1 MIKAI
6 SKRQALLKEAIAS
19 NHAYPL
25 LTRGDKNSFDNFA
38 QMSKTFV
45 AQMKQAKLSF
55 SLAEHLVTLYNKFLE
70 KLQALYII
78 LSEFDFDSQDE
89 HGLSQF
95 SCPSL
100 EWCKKV
106 QDSMS
111 NVLEFPFHQQFFSK
125 VLFANPNNK
134 YNYSLFDGFLNDASG
149 ADDTIIAA
157 DSEILIAL
165 RMTGS
170 SILPP
175 HAFES
180 SLNFNAYGSTVT
192 NSSSSQVPVITSSA
206 HLSYKSMQ
214 CKTVVNT
221 LTEDWMISNFD
232 NSLPGILQ
240 RYYATSEHPTAF
252 IWKLFDT
259 AYFCESL
266 ASSMDETSVSE
277 TFQTGSA
284 TDHLVLFMQV
294 IFNWIRGVER
304 NLMEVEKQKVI
315 IENIIETTS
324 YNLKVVDEQLE
335 IMGEI
340 DEAQLMSQIEYG
352 NTTKSNLMK
361 LPTIGHKPIFSAH
374 EIKNFL
380 DSY

>member
-25 LTRGDKNSFDNFA
+25 LTRGEKNSFDNFA
-38 QMSKTFV
+38 QMSKTFE

-55 SLAEHLVTLYNKFLE
+55 SLVEHLITLYNKFLD
-70 KLQALYII
+70 KLQALYMT
-78 LSEFDFDSQDE
+78 LSEFNYDSQDE
-89 HGLSQF
+89 HGLMH

-100 EWCKKV
+100 EWCRRV
-106 QDSMS
+106 QDDLGS
-111 NVLEFPFHQQFFSK
+111 VLEFPFHQQFFNK

-134 YNYSLFDGFLNDASG
+134 YNYSLFDSFLNDASG

-157 DSEILIAL
+157 DSDILIAL

-170 SILPP
+170 NILPP
-175 HAFES
+175 YAYDS
-180 SLNFNAYGSTVT
+180 SLKFNAYGSTVT
-192 NSSSSQVPVITSSA
+192 NSSSAQVPVIVSSV

-214 CKTVVNT
+214 CRTVVNT

-259 AYFCESL
+259 AYFCEAL
-266 ASSMDETSVSE
+266 ASSMDETSELSE
-277 TFQTGSA
+277 TFHTGSA

-304 NLMEVEKQKVI
+304 NLMEVEKEKVI
-315 IENIIETTS
+315 IENIIETTC
-324 YNLKVVDEQLE
+324 YNLKIVNEQLE

-340 DEAQLMSQIEYG
+340 NEDQLMSQIEYG
-352 NTTKSNLMK
+352 NTTKSNLNK
-361 LPTIGHKPIFSAH
+361 IPAVGHKPIFSAY

-380 DSY
+380 KNC